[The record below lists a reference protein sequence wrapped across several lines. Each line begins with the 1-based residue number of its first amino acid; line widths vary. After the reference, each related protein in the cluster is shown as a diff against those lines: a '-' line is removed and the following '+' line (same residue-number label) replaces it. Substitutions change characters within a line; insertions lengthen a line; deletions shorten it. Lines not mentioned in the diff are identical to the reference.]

1 MTNGITKM
9 ADGSD
14 VPIGSVVHTL
24 NGAFMKLSS
33 GSVAVTPTAVVSQN
47 GTVATGYIS
56 KADNLTYML
65 GGTRPEVGSAVVT
78 ANGNYTMTTS
88 GGSKLPTTVTETL
101 SKGSSGNAVVALQ
114 VELNVKTNAGLAL
127 DGKFG
132 SQTQAAV
139 IAYQASNGL
148 VQDGRVGPQTSAAL
162 GFGYVA
168 PVTKTT
174 NAIIS
179 SPNIPSTVIPSIQAN
194 GVIRA
199 EANTDAWKPTAINSI
214 HMTADEAAKA
224 FALTYHKR
232 SLYERQEYAATI
244 DRNASGQYYYTGVT
258 NSSMFAAD
266 PNNMTNA
273 ERNRF
278 IVDYTDNSVGHIH
291 THWEL
296 VPSDATLR
304 EEYRMNFSR
313 EDYQGTDYRTQFMY
327 LVNSDGDIYYSH
339 QQENGCPSTG
349 EKIFSIK

>member
-47 GTVATGYIS
+47 GTVTTGYIS

-101 SKGSSGNAVVALQ
+101 SKGFSGDAVVALQ
-114 VELNVKTNAGLAL
+114 VEQNVKTNAGLAL
-127 DGKFG
+127 DDKFG

-179 SPNIPSTVIPSIQAN
+179 SPSATTNQQVITPSANIANNQPKQVSTTINPTGTISYGDTEQRLNAVSGYNPQISTANNKQDTIALGPGYFDPNPFSPSVGLGKADTHLIGPFYVETRALSASISPDFRS
-194 GVIRA
+194 GLGA
-199 EANTDAWKPTAINSI
+199 EASLATVGIYIIIPGKINSMQTGIEVNFVGAGI
-214 HMTADEAAKA
+214 HLGGKTG
-224 FALTYHKR
+224 LT
-232 SLYERQEYAATI
+232 LVVGG
-244 DRNASGQYYYTGVT
+244 NAYVLPVENT
-258 NSSMFAAD
+258 N
-266 PNNMTNA
+266 
-273 ERNRF
+273 R
-278 IVDYTDNSVGHIH
+278 
-291 THWEL
+291 
-296 VPSDATLR
+296 
-304 EEYRMNFSR
+304 
-313 EDYQGTDYRTQFMY
+313 
-327 LVNSDGDIYYSH
+327 
-339 QQENGCPSTG
+339 
-349 EKIFSIK
+349 